1 MPSVREGKDFMHMK
15 TWNLQTLVRAAVI
28 GAVYAAVTL
37 LLAAISF
44 QPFQIRISEAL
55 TLLPCLWPEASVG
68 LFIGCFLSNL
78 VGGYGVADIV
88 VGSLTTL
95 AAALLTRRL
104 RDRPLVAAL
113 PPVLLNALSVGMVL
127 HYTANAPLLATMLSI
142 GAGQAVACYA
152 LGIPLLRLLKR
163 RETWLQNG
171 TKR

>member
-1 MPSVREGKDFMHMK
+1 MR
-15 TWNLQTLVRAAVI
+15 
-28 GAVYAAVTL
+28 
-37 LLAAISF
+37 
-44 QPFQIRISEAL
+44 
-55 TLLPCLWPEASVG
+55 
-68 LFIGCFLSNL
+68 LSNL